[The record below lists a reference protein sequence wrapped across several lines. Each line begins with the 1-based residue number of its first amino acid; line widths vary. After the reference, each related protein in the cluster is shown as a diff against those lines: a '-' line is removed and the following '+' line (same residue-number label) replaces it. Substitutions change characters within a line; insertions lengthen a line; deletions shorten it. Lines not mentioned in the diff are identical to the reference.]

1 MCASWVSAHW
11 FGKGGRS
18 PEEEEEG
25 EETVD
30 MFDLTEP
37 RAEGNVVVEGPFS
50 RIRFAAVRGESK

>member
-1 MCASWVSAHW
+1 
-11 FGKGGRS
+11 
-18 PEEEEEG
+18 
-25 EETVD
+25 